1 MTNEEKL
8 DQAIAS
14 ERKRQE
20 SDLVIDFDQAV
31 EAQKEKAIKIK
42 YKGKTYTVPG
52 ETPQWYMNLILRK
65 LHETRNLD
73 FSSMSEEEIIE
84 KLEVSDNEHDDIF
97 RRLFGDEFVDAYLHD
112 NMVSKKMLTE
122 KLLNP
127 ILEKW
132 GWMPVED
139 TTEKKS
145 QNSDK

>member
-8 DQAIAS
+8 DKALRD

-20 SDLVIDFDQAV
+20 EDLVIDFDQAV

-42 YKGKTYTVPG
+42 YKGRVYTVPS

-65 LHETRNLD
+65 VHETRKLD

-97 RRLFGDEFVDAYLHD
+97 RRLFGDEFVDMYLND
-112 NMVSKKMLTE
+112 NMVSKKMLTDE
-122 KLLNP
+122 LLNP
-127 ILEKW
+127 ILKKW
-132 GWMPVED
+132 GWEPVKD
-139 TTEKKS
+139 TSQKKS